1 MQVSYDE
8 EKVAYSFV
16 PNSLSNLTKKFRNC
30 YVALSLYFWDYAAKP
45 FSYAYILV
53 LSAAMLWFL
62 IIRVTYN
69 Y

>member
-16 PNSLSNLTKKFRNC
+16 PNTLSNLTKEFRNR
-30 YVALSLYFWDYAAKP
+30 YAALFLYFWDYAAKL

-53 LSAAMLWFL
+53 LSAAIL
-62 IIRVTYN
+62 
-69 Y
+69 